1 MKFGGAGSELWC
13 SKGNLDTALSS
24 FPNVSVSFVCHVQA
38 FLVFQLQLHE
48 QMYNLSEISLSEKRF
63 LLYDEKFVR
72 QKGSTFSEYQKL
84 KFSKFPIPTCFITS
98 PGSKISK
105 RSLEVLGCN
114 TITQI
119 NFSHILSLTRVI
131 IMSIVDLN

>member
-63 LLYDEKFVR
+63 LSSEEKR
-72 QKGSTFSEYQKL
+72 CTFSEYEKL

-98 PGSKISK
+98 SDSRISK
-105 RSLEVLGCN
+105 RSLEVVGWN

-119 NFSHILSLTRVI
+119 NFSHILSLKRVI
-131 IMSIVDLN
+131 IMSIVDLK